1 MNNGDG
7 HFDGEVTVDTT
18 RNRHDAESIL
28 DLFLQNKNF
37 INELC
42 IVLKPKDFN
51 IWLLDVNL
59 ITNNFDIIYNPKI
72 PVPEFFISNIFTL
85 HENEF
90 CIKIVENNEM
100 YIFLSDGLIEKN
112 KLFIKQITPL
122 LYCYRNQ
129 NKQVSLGTTLM
140 SNISHEIRTPLNGII
155 TTGKLLSE
163 THLNETQRDYMNIIS
178 NSCLQLLG
186 LVNDILD
193 ISKLENKTMT
203 LNESDFS
210 LREVIEDCMEMNR
223 DKIYEKNLDINL
235 FIENI
240 PHDVIK
246 HDKRR
251 LMQILINLINNAIK
265 FTEKG
270 NIIIKVT
277 STERENIVIDVCD
290 TGIGINEIDQYKLFK
305 SFSQIDSS
313 MSKNYEGTG
322 LGLAISKMLALKM
335 KGNLILLES
344 CINKGSTF
352 RLTLP
357 YKKGVLSYVNEDYS
371 MLANKT
377 CLIVDDNETNRVH
390 ISKILD
396 EINMS
401 YTLASSGQETMLIYG
416 SERKLDRFDI
426 YLIDIRMP
434 GMNGNKLIDKLYK
447 IKQKPC
453 ISLNSG
459 IDTPSVL
466 FNYNLHKPIIRKKL
480 LSALVSCINYN
491 TPKIIT
497 KNLSSEFIPSINT
510 PKIMNDTEILI
521 AEDNKINQDVI
532 RNVLKSLQYYNFK
545 IVDNGLKALNTFK
558 ENPKKYKIILLD
570 IKMPILNGIET
581 TKLIVSYCELNKI
594 PKPVLVGLSAN
605 CMTADRKICID
616 NGMDDYLIK
625 PIEITKLQE
634 LLSKY

>member
-1 MNNGDG
+1 MYKI
-7 HFDGEVTVDTT
+7 ET
-18 RNRHDAESIL
+18 IL

-42 IVLKPKDFN
+42 LELKPDKFN

-59 ITNNFDIIYNPKI
+59 ITNNFDIIYNNKN
-72 PVPEFFISNIFTL
+72 PVPEFFISNIFTVN
-85 HENEF
+85 ENEF
-90 CIKIVENNEM
+90 CIKIIENNEM
-100 YIFLSDGLIEKN
+100 YIFLSDGPIRCQDEEQALY
-112 KLFIKQITPL
+112 IKQITPL
-122 LYCYRNQ
+122 MYCYRNK

-163 THLNETQRDYMNIIS
+163 TPLNELQRDYMNIIS
-178 NSCLQLLG
+178 SSCLQLLG

-193 ISKLENKTMT
+193 ISKLENHTMT
-203 LNESDFS
+203 LTESDFS

-223 DKIYEKNLDINL
+223 DKVYEKNLDINL
-235 FIENI
+235 FIENL

-246 HDKRR
+246 NDKRR
-251 LMQILINLINNAIK
+251 LMQIMINLINNAIK

-270 NIIIKVT
+270 NIIIKVNT
-277 STERENIVIDVCD
+277 INDIDGDGCRNKHIVIDVCD
-290 TGIGINEIDQYKLFK
+290 TGIGIVDIDQYKLFK

-322 LGLAISKMLALKM
+322 LGLAISRMLALKM
-335 KGNLILLES
+335 SGNLILLES
-344 CINKGSTF
+344 QVNKGSTF
-352 RLTLP
+352 RLTIP
-357 YKKGVLSYVNEDYS
+357 YKKGILNHISEDYS
-371 MLANKT
+371 MLYNKT

-396 EINMS
+396 EVNVQ
-401 YTLASSGQETMLIYG
+401 YTMTSSGKETLLIYG
-416 SERKLDRFDI
+416 SKSKLERYDI

-434 GMNGNKLIDKLYK
+434 GMNGNQLIDKLYN
-447 IKQKPC
+447 IQQKPC

-480 LSALVSCINYN
+480 LSALISCVNYN

-497 KNLSSEFIPSINT
+497 KNLSSEFVPSINT
-510 PKIMNDTEILI
+510 PKITNDMEILI

-532 RNVLKSLQYYNFK
+532 RNVLRSLQYYNFK
-545 IVDNGLKALNTFK
+545 IVDNGLKALNAFK
-558 ENPKKYKIILLD
+558 ENPKKYRIILLD
-570 IKMPILNGIET
+570 IKMPVLNGIET
-581 TKLIVSYCELNKI
+581 AKLIISHCELNSI
-594 PKPVLVGLSAN
+594 QKPVLVGLSAN
-605 CMTADRKICID
+605 CMTADRKVCID

-625 PIEITKLQE
+625 PIEIVKLQE
-634 LLSKY
+634 LLIKYAP